1 MISGSQQVALTVES
15 WGLTRRGRACR
26 ENQDAFLN
34 WPEHLLWG
42 VADGVGGSSDG
53 AAASRLVV
61 RNLMRAPAPPSLA
74 GHVENVTRLLARSN
88 RELRQGGLGDAA
100 STVVVLLI
108 HLGGAACVWS
118 GDSRCYLLRE
128 RTLHQCTRDHTV
140 RQRKIE
146 RKELTEHEAERMV
159 RGNVVTNAVGVR
171 SRLCLETTRLSLRR
185 GDRFLLCSD
194 GLSDNVSLEALATHL
209 GRPRA
214 KDAARG
220 IAEALDERGHSDDA
234 TFVTVFVSGHG

>member
-1 MISGSQQVALTVES
+1 MISDSSRVAVTVES

-42 VADGVGGSSDG
+42 VADGVGGTSNG
-53 AAASRLVV
+53 ASASRLLV
-61 RNLMRAPAPPSLA
+61 RNLMRTPAPPCLDS
-74 GHVENVTRLLARSN
+74 HVENVTRLLMQSN
-88 RELRQGGLGDAA
+88 QELSQGSQGDAA

-108 HLGGAACVWS
+108 HRGTAACVWS

-128 RTLHQCTRDHTV
+128 RALYQCTHDHTA
-140 RQRKIE
+140 RQRKID
-146 RKELTEHEAERMV
+146 RKELTVHEAERMV
-159 RGNVVTNAVGVR
+159 RGSVVTNAVGIR
-171 SRLCLETTRLSLRR
+171 DRLCLETTRLSLRR

-194 GLSDNVSLEALATHL
+194 GLSDNVSLESLATHL

-214 KDAARG
+214 RDAALG
-220 IAEALDERGHSDDA
+220 IAEALEASGHPDDA
-234 TFVTVFVSGHG
+234 TLVTVFLSE

>member
-1 MISGSQQVALTVES
+1 MKSASPAAALTVES
-15 WGLTRRGRACR
+15 WGMTRRGHACH

-42 VADGVGGSSDG
+42 VADGVGGTGNG
-53 AAASRLVV
+53 ASASRLLV
-61 RNLMRAPAPPSLA
+61 RYLMRTPAPPSLD

-88 RELRQGGLGDAA
+88 RELRQDALGNAA

-108 HLGGAACVWS
+108 HRGGAACVWS

-128 RTLHQCTRDHTV
+128 RTLYQCTRDHTT
-140 RQRKIE
+140 RQRTIE
-146 RKELTEHEAERMV
+146 RDELTHHEAERMV

-171 SRLCLETTRLSLRR
+171 DTLRLETTRLSLCR

-194 GLSDNVSLEALATHL
+194 GLSDSVSPEALATHL
-209 GRPRA
+209 GKPRA
-214 KDAARG
+214 RDAALG
-220 IAEALDERGHSDDA
+220 IAETLDGKEHPDDA
-234 TFVTVFVSGHG
+234 TFVTVFLSG